1 LVGGA
6 NNSQFSMFGKI
17 NNSFTLPKNFSI
29 QLSGD
34 YQAKTILPP
43 SSRSGGGG
51 GMMMFGGSQ
60 IGSQGYIKPNYGVDI
75 AIKKDFLKNK
85 AASLTLQMNDI
96 FRTKLYA
103 THSESQYFVQDN
115 DRRRDPQILRLNF
128 NYRFGKFDVSLFK
141 KKSMKGEMDSM
152 QNASQGM
159 GN

>member
-1 LVGGA
+1 
-6 NNSQFSMFGKI
+6 MFGKI

-34 YQAKTILPP
+34 YQAKTIIPP
-43 SSRSGGGG
+43 SSGG
-51 GMMMFGGSQ
+51 GMGRMFGGSQ
-60 IGSQGYIKPNYGVDI
+60 IGAQGYIKPNYGVDI
-75 AIKKDFLKNK
+75 AIQKDFMKNK

-115 DRRRDPQILRLNF
+115 ERRRDPQVLRLNF
-128 NYRFGKFDVSLFK
+128 NYRFGKIDVSLFK

-152 QNASQGM
+152 QNAQQGM
-159 GN
+159 GQ

>member
-1 LVGGA
+1 
-6 NNSQFSMFGKI
+6 MFGKI

-34 YQAKTILPP
+34 YQARTILPP
-43 SSRSGGGG
+43 GRGGGGG
-51 GMMMFGGSQ
+51 GMMMMFGGSQ
-60 IGSQGYIKPNYGVDI
+60 VGAQGYIKPNYGVDI
-75 AIKKDFLKNK
+75 AIKKEFMKNK
-85 AASLTLQMNDI
+85 AASVTLQMNDI
-96 FRTKLYA
+96 FRTKLYG

-115 DRRRDPQILRLNF
+115 SRRRDPQVLRLNF
-128 NYRFGKFDVSLFK
+128 NYRFGKMDVSLFK